1 MQQLQESYNK
11 ALSFAAMK
19 HEGQTLPGTNLPY
32 LIHVTSVAMEL
43 LVAGAHTMNFDVP
56 FSVSVALLHDTLEDT
71 PVTTEQINE
80 FLLPLIG
87 VSNTGETISLVI
99 ELTDVFI
106 KKDYPQWNRRKRK
119 EKEAD
124 RLANVS
130 ANAQTIKYAD
140 IIDNGLTIIDAN
152 DDFKFTFLKECKAL
166 LRLMTKGNHELHRR
180 AIETIDQMI
189 IKSHPSVR

>member
-1 MQQLQESYNK
+1 MDVLK
-11 ALSFAAMK
+11 AIEDFAARCHGDQQRK
-19 HEGQTLPGTNLPY
+19 YEKGPY
-32 LIHVTSVAMEL
+32 IIH
-43 LVAGAHTMNFDVP
+43 LVRVKDICKEYNAEVP
-56 FSVSVALLHDTLEDT
+56 VLAAALLHDTLEDT

-87 VSNTGETISLVI
+87 VSHTEETISLVI